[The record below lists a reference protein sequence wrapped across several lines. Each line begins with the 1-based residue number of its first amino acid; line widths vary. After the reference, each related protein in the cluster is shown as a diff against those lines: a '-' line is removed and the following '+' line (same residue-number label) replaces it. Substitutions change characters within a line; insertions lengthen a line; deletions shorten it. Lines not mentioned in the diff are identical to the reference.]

1 MQEIRVV
8 PTFNLQPK
16 EVIPML
22 LRRISVVSVLLLS
35 LGGAVALANQNP
47 LFPQAVAQNPG
58 GARHKENRQFKL
70 MEQLNLTQEQQQ
82 KLQGIQSQ
90 YKDQISQRKQAVRQA
105 TRELRDMMTG
115 TASGDQSRAKH
126 QQVQDLRQQL
136 EKVTFESMLASR
148 DVLTLDQRK
157 QFAQLMEQRHQNSR
171 KPRSNQTGSQS

>member
-1 MQEIRVV
+1 
-8 PTFNLQPK
+8 
-16 EVIPML
+16 ML

-35 LGGAVALANQNP
+35 LGGAVALTNQNP

-58 GARHKENRQFKL
+58 GPKHRENSKFKL
-70 MEQLNLTQEQQQ
+70 MEQLNLSQEQQQ

-90 YKDQISQRKQAVRQA
+90 YKDQISQRKQAMRQA
-105 TRELRDMMTG
+105 NRELRDMMAG
-115 TASGDQSRAKH
+115 TASADQIRAKH

-148 DVLTLDQRK
+148 DVLTPDQRK

-171 KPRSNQTGSQS
+171 NRRGNQTGSQS